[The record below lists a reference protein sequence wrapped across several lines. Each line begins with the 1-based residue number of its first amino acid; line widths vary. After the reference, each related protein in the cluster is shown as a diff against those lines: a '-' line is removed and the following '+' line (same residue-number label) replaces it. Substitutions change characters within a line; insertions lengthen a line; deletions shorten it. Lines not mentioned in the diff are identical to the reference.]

1 VIDFRYHLVSL
12 ISVFLALAVGIA
24 LGAGPLEE
32 TIGNTLTGQVDQLRS
47 ERDQLRSDLDDAGS
61 DLAASDAFVEA
72 AGAELV
78 AGTLAQR
85 RVAVIGLGTVDGD
98 ARDAIEAQL
107 TAAGATVSADVTL
120 NEAWSSTDL
129 RSFRQAL
136 VGNITSYLDPQP
148 ADDATADTS
157 LSEALVQ
164 GLTGADPANP
174 DALSADAATLLEFM
188 TSGDSPLVT
197 VEGEVTQPADAIV
210 LVAPTVAPDAV
221 VADATPDADE
231 AAAVL
236 QSQIA
241 LARVAQT
248 RSEGAVVVDGPVT
261 DGTLVATILGDD
273 SAAEEITTV
282 SDGDTSAGQVSV
294 PLALN
299 ARIGGTN
306 GHYGRGGDLT
316 TVPTAT
322 TLTPPDR
329 TPVATGDT
337 GAGDAA
343 GDVTGDTGDGA
354 GAGDE
359 GAQG

>member
-1 VIDFRYHLVSL
+1 MIDFRYHLVSL

-24 LGAGPLEE
+24 LGAGPLEQ

-47 ERDQLRSDLDDAGS
+47 ERDQLRADLDAAGS
-61 DLAASDAFVEA
+61 DLAASEAFAEA

-78 AGTLAQR
+78 DGTLADR
-85 RVAVIGLGTVDGD
+85 RVAVIQLGTVDGD
-98 ARDAIEAQL
+98 ALAAVESQL
-107 TAAGATVSADVTL
+107 TDAGATVSADVVL
-120 NEAWSSTDL
+120 NEAWSSTDR

-136 VGNITSYLDPQP
+136 VGNIASYLDPQP
-148 ADDATADTS
+148 ADDASADTS

-174 DALSADAATLLEFM
+174 DALSSDAATLLEFM
-188 TSGDSPLVT
+188 TSGDEPLVAF
-197 VEGEVTQPADAIV
+197 EGEVTQPADAVV

-221 VADATPDADE
+221 ATETAPDEEE
-231 AAAVL
+231 AQAVL
-236 QSQIA
+236 SSQIA

-273 SAAEEITTV
+273 SAAEALTTV
-282 SDGDTSAGQVSV
+282 SDGDTAAGRVSV

-306 GHYGRGGDLT
+306 GHYGRGEDLT

-329 TPVATGDT
+329 TPVATGDA
-337 GAGDAA
+337 GAD
-343 GDVTGDTGDGA
+343 A
-354 GAGDE
+354 GAGEGDA

>member
-1 VIDFRYHLVSL
+1 MIDFRYHLVSL

-47 ERDQLRSDLDDAGS
+47 ERDQLRTDLDDAGS

-85 RVAVIGLGTVDGD
+85 RVAVVELATVDGD
-98 ARDAIEAQL
+98 ARSAIEAQL
-107 TAAGATVSADVTL
+107 TAAGATDSADVTL

-136 VGNITSYLDPQP
+136 VGNISSYLDPQP

-174 DALSADAATLLEFM
+174 DALSADA
-188 TSGDSPLVT
+188 V
-197 VEGEVTQPADAIV
+197 V

-221 VADATPDADE
+221 ATDATPDADE

-241 LARVAQT
+241 LALVAQT

-282 SDGDTSAGQVSV
+282 SDGDTAAGQVSV

-316 TVPTAT
+316 TIPTAT

-329 TPVATGDT
+329 TPVATGDA

-343 GDVTGDTGDGA
+343 GDVTGDAGDGA